1 MICNKDEN
9 PVYTA
14 KRLVQL
20 VIESIDNSNEA
31 ESLALVNSRAALDF
45 QLRLALLELDLGK
58 DQTLPQNDQQ
68 LSGYALSL
76 RRVLVDFFGTDIDSH
91 LKTGSRHQGLQAAL
105 AQNSHDE
112 AKSRIPS
119 SIGLPETPQALAQ
132 LERQLL
138 SLRKPNSSRPAVSHH
153 RTTTREDPDVNK
165 VDESEIENEGRAKIT
180 ANATLLSRNGRD
192 PDSPTAGGV
201 PVTFEPPDMTDEQK
215 LSKEFMKKASEF
227 YREKIERIKGKRAIK
242 VAVLDTGVDK
252 TETHFRGVRGGRGTS
267 IKETQSFIEG
277 TPHDKNG
284 HGTQVAALVV
294 AVAPHVDLYIAKV
307 SETKEGRGVDQW
319 VKAINWAMEL
329 KVDIINISAR
339 APDKKEIRK
348 PIEDAER
355 QGIIILA
362 AASNDGAN
370 LPRAFP
376 ARMDRVLAIHATDG
390 HGNPS
395 GFNPSPLDRDVNFST
410 LGAHIPSPLLG
421 APRFL
426 DAGTSFSTAIAAGM
440 AANILTLV
448 ENVRDESK
456 GDDTQWYLANRMVGM
471 KAIFKG
477 FSVVRDGYDYL
488 SPWKLD
494 DMVDDVGNSWLKR
507 ALKNL

>member
-31 ESLALVNSRAALDF
+31 EILALVNSRAALDF

-76 RRVLVDFFGTDIDSH
+76 RRVLVDFFGTDIDSY

-105 AQNSHDE
+105 AQDSCDQAN
-112 AKSRIPS
+112 
-119 SIGLPETPQALAQ
+119 TPFIRLLDCEENLKR
-132 LERQLL
+132 LEEQIL
-138 SLRKPNSSRPAVSHH
+138 SLRKPNSSRPAVSNH

-165 VDESEIENEGRAKIT
+165 VDESEIENEGHTAKT
-180 ANATLLSRNGRD
+180 TEANLLSRNVRD
-192 PDSPTAGGV
+192 PDSPTAGEMSI
-201 PVTFEPPDMTDEQK
+201 TFEPQQPTDDEPQPG
-215 LSKEFMKKASEF
+215 KEFMEKASEF
-227 YREKIERIKGKRAIK
+227 YRKNIERIEGKRVIK

-252 TETHFRGVRGGRGTS
+252 AQAHFRGVRNGTGTS
-267 IKETQSFIEG
+267 IKKAQSFIEG
-277 TPHDKNG
+277 TFHDNNG
-284 HGTQVAALVV
+284 HGTKVAALVV

-307 SETKEGRGVDQW
+307 SETEKESGVDQW
-319 VKAINWAMEL
+319 VEAINWAMEL

-339 APDKKEIRK
+339 APVDEKIRT

-376 ARMDRVLAIHATDG
+376 ACMDRVLAIHATDR

-395 GFNPSPLDRDVNFST
+395 GFNPTRLPDCVNFST
-410 LGAHIPSPLLG
+410 LGAGIPSPLHVP
-421 APRFL
+421 PRFL
-426 DAGTSFSTAIAAGM
+426 ESGTSFSTAIAAGM
-440 AANILTLV
+440 AANLLTLV
-448 ENVRDESK
+448 ENVPDKSK
-456 GDDTQWYLANRMVGM
+456 GDGTQWYLANRVVGM
-471 KAIFKG
+471 RAMFKKFSIF
-477 FSVVRDGYDYL
+477 RDGYDYL
-488 SPWKLD
+488 SPWKLNY
-494 DMVDDVGNSWLKR
+494 MVGTFGNSWLKD
-507 ALKNL
+507 ALSDL